1 MRRTISRWAVLTR
14 IPSGPFSSL
23 TQSLTR
29 FSLLSQCL
37 TSLFQ
42 AYSSTLDHH
51 LDAYTARR
59 ALSKAMSS
67 SSVWIYHIASQS
79 FPGLSLIA
87 GFLTTERRRRFRPLV
102 RQARDDGS
110 DSEDA
115 PIQGGSISITA
126 VFVDEAYRGRGVAE
140 SLVRTATRYY
150 LTGEEIVIPVPAA
163 PKLKTKAKKATPTAA
178 VAASGPSPIR
188 GITELPPTPPAD
200 DDQSPGAPAAGA
212 TQAPRPPREI
222 YDFVSVYVDPRN
234 ESTCRVF
241 SRVGYG
247 IMEKEQREEIPVP
260 MLRNA
265 LGEQYRR
272 EYEGMLSRRSSL
284 GRELLPA
291 VTTTAGTPDQDD
303 QQKRLPAGASN
314 PEAEAGATAE
324 QAEGASNAT
333 PEVSTPTGLSAPPA
347 DKTPQPTSSLEAVG
361 DPLAELTGPALAKA
375 AAQVSFAEGTEEAG
389 PAARGEQAEGQG
401 QAPAEGYAFPGEEQE
416 QEESENDGPPQPLC
430 RSVEEWQVVS
440 LQRPEER
447 RVKGVKRD
455 DAKRLSIDGP
465 WQ

>member
-1 MRRTISRWAVLTR
+1 
-14 IPSGPFSSL
+14 
-23 TQSLTR
+23 
-29 FSLLSQCL
+29 
-37 TSLFQ
+37 
-42 AYSSTLDHH
+42 
-51 LDAYTARR
+51 
-59 ALSKAMSS
+59 MSS

-102 RQARDDGS
+102 RQSRGGDDS
-110 DSEDA
+110 SESEDA

-163 PKLKTKAKKATPTAA
+163 PKLKTKTKKAAPTAA
-178 VAASGPSPIR
+178 AAAGDPSPIR
-188 GITELPPTPPAD
+188 GITELPPTPPTD

-212 TQAPRPPREI
+212 TQAPQPPREI

-247 IMEKEQREEIPVP
+247 IMEKEQREEVPLP

-291 VTTTAGTPDQDD
+291 LTTTAGTPDQDD
-303 QQKRLPAGASN
+303 SQKRLPAGAPNS
-314 PEAEAGATAE
+314 ETDAAAAVE
-324 QAEGASNAT
+324 QAEGASNAS
-333 PEVSTPTGLSAPPA
+333 PEASTPTGLSAAPA

-361 DPLAELTGPALAKA
+361 DPLAELAGPALAKA
-375 AAQVSFAEGTEEAG
+375 TAQVSFAEGTEEAG
-389 PAARGEQAEGQG
+389 SASREEQAEGQG
-401 QAPAEGYAFPGEEQE
+401 HAPAEGYAFPEQE
-416 QEESENDGPPQPLC
+416 QEESEDDGPPLPLC

-455 DAKRLSIDGP
+455 DAKRLSVDGP